1 MFYDGFLFCF
11 WCVLLVYVLFYDACC
26 IIRMFECCLM
36 LSDKKEVVCL
46 AVLRPVT
53 DPLLLLV
60 VGMTKW
66 GGGTASGRL
75 FFIGRA
81 LVNVGATVGRL
92 FPSVRLIVNYQLS
105 II

>member
-1 MFYDGFLFCF
+1 MLHHTN
-11 WCVLLVYVLFYDACC
+11 VQ
-26 IIRMFECCLM
+26 M

-66 GGGTASGRL
+66 GGGATARRL

-81 LVNVGATVGRL
+81 LVDVGAIVGRL
-92 FPSVRLIVNYQLS
+92 FTSGWLIVNYQLS

>member
-1 MFYDGFLFCF
+1 MLHHTN
-11 WCVLLVYVLFYDACC
+11 VQ
-26 IIRMFECCLM
+26 M

-46 AVLRPVT
+46 VVLRPVT
-53 DPLLLLV
+53 DSLLLLV
-60 VGMTKW
+60 VGMTKRGGGMTIR
-66 GGGTASGRL
+66 GGGTTAGRL

-92 FPSVRLIVNYQLS
+92 LPYGWLIVNYQLS

>member
-1 MFYDGFLFCF
+1 MLHYTN
-11 WCVLLVYVLFYDACC
+11 V
-26 IIRMFECCLM
+26 RM

-46 AVLRPVT
+46 AVLWPVT

-60 VGMTKW
+60 VWMTKR
-66 GGGTASGRL
+66 GGGTTAGRL

-92 FPSVRLIVNYQLS
+92 FLSVRLIVNCQLYKS
-105 II
+105 LSCVYT

>member
-1 MFYDGFLFCF
+1 MLHHTN
-11 WCVLLVYVLFYDACC
+11 V
-26 IIRMFECCLM
+26 RM

-53 DPLLLLV
+53 DLLLLLV

-66 GGGTASGRL
+66 GGGTTAGRL

-81 LVNVGATVGRL
+81 LVNIGATVGRL